1 MLATFR
7 QRPRRITTAV
17 TATAAAALLTIA
29 GCSSSGGSADNAKS
43 TGTTAAA
50 GSASAG
56 TADDGTGYA
65 AAQLAKFA
73 SEPSFVAPGP
83 AVDVAKLKGKSIF
96 VIPATSNDFDNGIEG
111 QMKKIAG
118 KYGIKYTEYN
128 NQGSP
133 AEWVSG
139 MNAAISQK
147 PDLIVLNTALDPRQV
162 SAQMK
167 QAKAAGIPVLATHFY
182 DEEYSKSLGTACGGT
197 AALCSNGLTATVNAP
212 FNAATRVEA
221 DQVIADSK
229 GKGHVMVITAS
240 DAAPTAGM
248 VAAAKDEFSKHC
260 SGCKVNVVDIPVS
273 EWATKIQPQVQTA
286 LTSDP
291 QLKYIMPLFDFGA
304 SFAASGINAGGKAGQ
319 VKIVSYNGTQNVLQ
333 LMAKGNTVLLD
344 VGESLNWLGYAFM
357 DQAFRVMAG
366 QATVDEKTPIRAFTK
381 TNVSVLGSPPDITKG
396 YGTGY
401 IDGYTKLW
409 TTGG

>member
-1 MLATFR
+1 MSDQPR
-7 QRPRRITTAV
+7 RRPRRLPVAV
-17 TATAAAALLTIA
+17 TAAAAATLLTVA
-29 GCSSSGGSADNAKS
+29 GCSSSGSSGS
-43 TGTTAAA
+43 GA
-50 GSASAG
+50 GSSGSTAGGDSG
-56 TADDGTGYA
+56 TAYA
-65 AAQLAKFA
+65 AAQLAKLA
-73 SEPSFVAPGP
+73 NEPSFTAPGT
-83 AVDVAKLKGKSIF
+83 AIDVAKLKGKSVF
-96 VIPATSNDFDNGIEG
+96 VIPATSNDFDNGVEA
-111 QMKKIAG
+111 QMKTIAG
-118 KYGIKYTEYN
+118 QYGIKYTEYN

-147 PDLIVLNTALDPRQV
+147 PDLIILNTALDPRQV
-162 SAQMK
+162 SAQLK
-167 QAKAAGIPVLATHFY
+167 QAKSAGIPVLATHFF
-182 DEEYSKSLGTACGGT
+182 DEDYSKSLGTPCGGT
-197 AALCSNGLTATVNAP
+197 AELCSAGLTATVNAP

-248 VAAAKDEFSKHC
+248 VEAAKDEFSQHC
-260 SGCKVNVVDIPVS
+260 PGCKVDVVDIPVS

-291 QLKYIMPLFDFGA
+291 NLKYIMPLFDFGA

-319 VKIVSYNGTQNVLQ
+319 VSIVSYNGTQNVLQ
-333 LMAKGNTVLLD
+333 LMAKGNSVLMD

-366 QATVDEKTPIRAFTK
+366 QPPVDEKTPIRAFTK
-381 TNVSVLGSPPDITKG
+381 ANVGVLGSPPDITKG
-396 YGTGY
+396 YGTSY
-401 IDGYTKLW
+401 ADGYAKLW
-409 TTGG
+409 TSGS